1 MIILVALKVSE
12 YRKENIHNLNF
23 YSFILI
29 ITPTELNTSL
39 VKLLITR
46 DELYM
51 EQDSLLVDIEDLTK
65 FL

>member
-12 YRKENIHNLNF
+12 YRKENIHNF